1 MTISK
6 LITELQKAQAE
17 YGDVPV
23 MLDGME
29 YREEIDNIQ
38 LCYPAKHGLFWY
50 DEDKTQPVNA
60 IVLNS

>member
-29 YREEIDNIQ
+29 YREEVDNIR
-38 LCYPAKHGLFWY
+38 LCYPSKPGLIWY

>member
-29 YREEIDNIQ
+29 YREEIDRIE
-38 LCYPAKHGLFWY
+38 LCYSYEGLIWY

>member
-17 YGDVPV
+17 HGDVPV

-29 YREEIDNIQ
+29 YREEVDRIE
-38 LCYPAKHGLFWY
+38 LCYPAKPGIFWY

>member
-17 YGDVPV
+17 HGDVPV

-29 YREEIDNIQ
+29 YREEVDNIQ
-38 LCYPAKHGLFWY
+38 LRYPNKPGYIWY
-50 DEDKTQPVNA
+50 EEDKTQPVNA

>member
-1 MTISK
+1 MIISK

-17 YGDVPV
+17 HGDVPV
-23 MLDGME
+23 MLDGWE
-29 YREEIDNIQ
+29 FGEVDNIR
-38 LCYPAKHGLFWY
+38 LCYPSKSWLTLY

>member
-17 YGDVPV
+17 HGDVPV

-29 YREEIDNIQ
+29 YREEIYDIR
-38 LCYPAKHGLFWY
+38 LCYPTKPEYIWY
-50 DEDKTQPVNA
+50 EEDKTQPVNA

>member
-17 YGDVPV
+17 HGDVPV
-23 MLDGME
+23 MLNGRE
-29 YREEIDNIQ
+29 YHEEIDDIQ
-38 LCYPAKHGLFWY
+38 PCYPAKPGLIWF

-60 IVLNS
+60 IVLNY